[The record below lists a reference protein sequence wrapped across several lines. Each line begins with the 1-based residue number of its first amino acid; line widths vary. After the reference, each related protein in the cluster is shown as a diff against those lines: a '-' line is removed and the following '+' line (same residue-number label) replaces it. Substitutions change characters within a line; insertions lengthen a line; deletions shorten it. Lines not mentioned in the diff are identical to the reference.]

1 MSRKPEPVNPQ
12 PLPATDEQVIA
23 YIRAHPDFF
32 ARHAEL
38 LPSLVPPSRFDGD
51 PVVDMQQFMISRLN
65 HELEQMRGC
74 AEHLISTSR
83 NNMSTQ
89 SRTHQAILALLD
101 AGDPGGI
108 ARVVAEDL
116 PTLLDVDVVAIGF
129 EAPGGAVDPILPGA
143 LVLAAGTVDQL
154 LGSGEVLLRGE
165 ETGDPAVFGDGAG
178 LVASYALVRLA
189 DGDGLQGLLALGSRH
204 QRAFHSNQGTELLGF
219 LARVIE
225 HCLRQCRPAP
235 NPGS

>member
-1 MSRKPEPVNPQ
+1 MPRKPETVTPP
-12 PLPATDEQVIA
+12 PSPATDEQVTA

-38 LPSLVPPSRFDGD
+38 LPKLVPPSRFDGD
-51 PVVDMQQFMISRLN
+51 VVVDMQQFMISRLN

-101 AGDPGGI
+101 ACDATGI
-108 ARVVAEDL
+108 ARVIAEDL
-116 PTLLDVDVVAIGF
+116 PTLLDVDVVTIGF
-129 EAPGGAVDPILPGA
+129 EGPVGTEDIIPPGTLALPAGA
-143 LVLAAGTVDQL
+143 VDQL

-165 ETGDPAVFGDGAG
+165 ECGDPAVFGDGAG

-189 DGDGLQGLLALGSRH
+189 VSDHLHGLLALGSRH

-225 HCLRQCRPAP
+225 HCIRQCRPAAT
-235 NPGS
+235 PGT